1 MRRLILLI
9 VLVLAAAGLATTG
22 SAGSA
27 TSKSTFLV
35 FSEPSTTAAASG
47 ATIDTELAGTFDVAA
62 KTASGDGEYDSTAI
76 GSGSFSLTHLITFQF
91 YGCGFVEDINLGDPT
106 LCGGRVLLA
115 VHFAPDAGA
124 PFDGTIEINCQI
136 HGPSNQP
143 PPGTSEGIKIN
154 TRGVNFNK
162 HVTGDNVFIKT

>member
-1 MRRLILLI
+1 MRRLILI
-9 VLVLAAAGLATTG
+9 TVFALAAAALAAG

-27 TSKSTFLV
+27 TSKSSFLV
-35 FSEPSTTAAASG
+35 FSEPSTTAAGGG
-47 ATIDTELAGTFDVAA
+47 ATIETELTGSFDVAT
-62 KTASGDGEYDSTAI
+62 KTAAGDGEYDSTVI
-76 GSGSFSLTHLITFQF
+76 GSGTFSLTRLIAFQF

-106 LCGGRVLLA
+106 LCGGRVLIA
-115 VHFAPDAGA
+115 VQFKPDAGA

-136 HGPSNQP
+136 HGASNQA

-154 TRGVNFNK
+154 TRGINFNK